1 MPLLPRPRSYEDLSA
16 RYGARVRWLVLVI
29 VSLGGVS
36 AALSTTSFN
45 VAIPSLSRHFAL
57 GQDRIQWAITGYMAA
72 MTLAM
77 LPTPWLLDRFG
88 FRRCF
93 LLATLLLGLTGI
105 GGALM
110 DDFTAV
116 VLMRVLH
123 GFAAGVLQPLGPLAV
138 LRLFPPES
146 QGRASGVLSFGI
158 VFAPAVAPV
167 LGGMLLDRFGWQAI
181 FLLNLPFLLI
191 AGVAALYLL
200 PLPRELQKKPFDGR
214 GVALLGI
221 ATLAVIEGVTGLH
234 ARGVGSL
241 ATLGTA
247 ALASASIALFVR
259 HGRRTAHPVL
269 NIAVFADRPLAMG
282 ALVSFVYGMGIY
294 ASTYLI
300 PYFLQTVLGYSAT
313 AAGLVLLPAGIV
325 LAISIPIGGRM
336 ADRWAPHIIS
346 LWGLGLFGLS
356 FLLFYLRSA
365 NLHYAEL
372 AGFTMLGRLGL
383 ALIIPS
389 LSIASL
395 RHLSAHQLGQG
406 SSVIT
411 YLRFLGGVIGIA
423 VAAVFIE
430 WRSAVHGPAAAGA
443 AFAESFLLLVAV
455 SALAMLAASRM
466 TPRENQSPKR

>member
-1 MPLLPRPRSYEDLSA
+1 MALLPRPRSFEELTLIHGE
-16 RYGARVRWLVLVI
+16 RMRWLVLVI

-45 VAIPSLSRHFAL
+45 VAIPSLTRHFGL

-110 DDFTAV
+110 DDFSAV
-116 VLMRVLH
+116 VAMRVLH
-123 GFAAGVLQPLGPLAV
+123 GLAAGVLQPLGPLAV
-138 LRLFPPES
+138 IRLFPPQS

-158 VFAPAVAPV
+158 VFAPAVAPM
-167 LGGMLLDRFGWQAI
+167 LGGILLDRFGWQAI

-191 AGVAALYLL
+191 AGIAALYLL
-200 PLPRELQKKPFDGR
+200 PLPREIIRKRFDTW
-214 GVALLGI
+214 GVSLLGV
-221 ATLAVIEGVTGLH
+221 ATLALIEGVTGLH
-234 ARGVGSL
+234 ARGIGSPWTL
-241 ATLGTA
+241 ATAVLA
-247 ALASASIALFVR
+247 ASSIGLFMR
-259 HGRRTAHPVL
+259 HSRRSEHPIL
-269 NIAVFADRPLAMG
+269 SLAVFADRSLAMG
-282 ALVSFVYGMGIY
+282 ALVSFAYGLGIY

-313 AAGLVLLPAGIV
+313 AAGMVLLPAGIV
-325 LAISIPIGGRM
+325 LAVSIPIGGRM
-336 ADRWAPHIIS
+336 ADRWPPHIIT

-356 FLLFYLRSA
+356 FLLFNLRSHD
-365 NLHYAEL
+365 LHYAEL

-389 LSIASL
+389 LSVASL
-395 RHLSAHQLGQG
+395 RQLPPAQLGQG

-423 VAAVFIE
+423 VAAVFVE
-430 WRSAVHGPAAAGA
+430 WRSAVHGPAGIGD
-443 AFAESFLLLVAV
+443 AFADSFLLLVAASV
-455 SALAMLAASRM
+455 LGMLAASRM
-466 TPRENQSPKR
+466 TPRRTD